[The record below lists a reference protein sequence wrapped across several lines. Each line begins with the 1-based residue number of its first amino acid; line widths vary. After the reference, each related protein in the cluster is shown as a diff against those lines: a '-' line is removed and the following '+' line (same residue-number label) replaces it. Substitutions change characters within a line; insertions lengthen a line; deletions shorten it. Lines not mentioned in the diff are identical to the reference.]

1 MIKKSWATKWNCDF
15 NTETPAACIC
25 PFPAGEIRG
34 DKMSDAE
41 APDQSV
47 IEITAIRWFTR
58 RLRLSSFAFLKKAA
72 LESKLQPKKSVERDS
87 SCRIYPSIRKCT

>member
-1 MIKKSWATKWNCDF
+1 
-15 NTETPAACIC
+15 
-25 PFPAGEIRG
+25 
-34 DKMSDAE
+34 MSDAE

-87 SCRIYPSIRKCT
+87 SCRIYPSIRKCTRRHVTINIIVTLFDKYAFLYIRFVYCLAPS